1 MRISKYDLIAYASAF
16 ASFIIP
22 KIEVSEII
30 LFGSVARGEASKDSD
45 VDLFVNVKNK
55 ERETQKIIDNEINK
69 FYKSNIAETWALK
82 GIKNKINIH
91 VGELEKWKLKRSIIS
106 EGVVLYGKYRETPKD
121 VKGFSYFKIEPI
133 KNIARRNLIL
143 RKLFGR
149 KEKSYSTKGI
159 IDVMNGKKLSSLS
172 FIVPLEK
179 LQEII
184 GILNSNKINYS
195 FFEFWSDQI
204 EK

>member
-30 LFGSVARGEASKDSD
+30 LFGSVARGESD
-45 VDLFVNVKNK
+45 EKSDIDVFIHVKKNEKEINNIINK
-55 ERETQKIIDNEINK
+55 ELVK
-69 FYKSNIAETWALK
+69 FYKSKISEIWALK

-106 EGVVLYGKYRETPKD
+106 DGIVLYGKYRETPKD
-121 VKGFSYFKIEPI
+121 IKGFSYFKIEPI
-133 KNIARRNLIL
+133 KNIAKRNSIL

-159 IDVMNGKKLSSLS
+159 IDMVNGKKLSSLS

-179 LQEII
+179 SQEII

-195 FFEFWSDQI
+195 FFELWSDDVR
-204 EK
+204 